1 MNTSTHREIR
11 DVVVGLGVTA
21 AMVVLL
27 VLVFGP
33 NLFSRTSTYEVHA
46 AFGRTDGL
54 NIGSPVQAAG
64 LTVGEVTALELIG
77 GFRVQATMRINTDVE
92 LDSDATA
99 SIVTD
104 GIFGGKLIQVDI
116 GGGEEMIEDGGAI
129 SFTEDALV
137 LDDLLSLIISQ
148 AHAKRSAREKESGQ

>member
-64 LTVGEVTALELIG
+64 VTVGEVTALELIG

-104 GIFGGKLIQVDI
+104 GIF
-116 GGGEEMIEDGGAI
+116 GGEEMIEDGGAI

>member
-1 MNTSTHREIR
+1 
-11 DVVVGLGVTA
+11 
-21 AMVVLL
+21 
-27 VLVFGP
+27 
-33 NLFSRTSTYEVHA
+33 
-46 AFGRTDGL
+46 
-54 NIGSPVQAAG
+54 
-64 LTVGEVTALELIG
+64 
-77 GFRVQATMRINTDVE
+77 MRINTDVE

-99 SIVTD
+99 AIVTD

-148 AHAKRSAREKESGQ
+148 AHAKRSAREKESRQ